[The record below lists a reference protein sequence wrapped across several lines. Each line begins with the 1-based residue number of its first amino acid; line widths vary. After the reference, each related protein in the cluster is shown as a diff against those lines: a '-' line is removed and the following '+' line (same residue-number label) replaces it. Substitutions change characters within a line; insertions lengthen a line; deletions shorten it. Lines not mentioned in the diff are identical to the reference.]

1 MALGITPIDI
11 VNKGTHPLLVKD
23 NDWERV
29 ELNNIA
35 EVQNGY
41 AFSSNLFNHKDGL
54 PLIRIRDIFSEKTEN
69 YYSGD
74 YNEDFI
80 INHKDILIGMDGD
93 FKISRWPGQKG
104 LLNQRVCRIKF
115 FSSYYLESFLFLCV
129 QPYLDAIHSETSAV
143 TVKHLSSRTI
153 NEIPLPLPPLPIQRA
168 IVSKIEALFSDLDNG
183 IANFKK
189 AQEQLKIYRQ
199 AVLKKAFEGEL
210 TKEWR
215 AKQTHLPTASALL
228 KQIKEERQNHYNQ
241 QMEDWKKAVKDW
253 EKGGSI
259 GKKPSKPTQ
268 QKELPPL
275 KKEELEEL
283 PNLPVGWAWCRIA
296 DIGSV
301 ETGATPKRGNSKY
314 WENGSIPWITSGA
327 LNDDFVRECKEYV
340 TEQALKETNIKVFPK
355 HSLVM
360 AMYGEGKTRGKSS
373 ELLIDTSTNQAI
385 ACIIQKNTESEIR
398 KYLKSFLVKIYQD
411 IRRKSSGGVQP
422 NINLDIVKNLNLPLC
437 SIQEQTQIVQ
447 EIESRLSVCD
457 KMEQSINESI
467 EKAEALRQSILKKAF
482 EGKLLSQAEI
492 ELCKQAADYEPAS
505 ELLKKIQAE
514 KLAKEQ
520 EKKKKPTVKK
530 KSKK

>member
-1 MALGITPIDI
+1 MVLHLKQVTIRKKVFLFFRIGDI
-11 VNKGTHPLLVKD
+11 
-23 NDWERV
+23 NDWIVSAKNAVKIE
-29 ELNNIA
+29 
-35 EVQNGY
+35 
-41 AFSSNLFNHKDGL
+41 
-54 PLIRIRDIFSEKTEN
+54 EKQI
-69 YYSGD
+69 YD
-74 YNEDFI
+74 DFI
-80 INHKDILIGMDGD
+80 VENGDILIAMSGATTGK
-93 FKISRWPGQKG
+93 FGIYNSIEKAYQ
-104 LLNQRVCRIKF
+104 NQRVGNLKLYSENALNKNFIFYLLYSLKRDIERDAYGGAQPNISGIKIEA
-115 FSSYYLESFLFLCV
+115 LKTKL
-129 QPYLDAIHSETSAV
+129 A
-143 TVKHLSSRTI
+143 
-153 NEIPLPLPPLPIQRA
+153 PLPIQRA

-457 KMEQSINESI
+457 KMEQSITESI

-514 KLAKEQ
+514 KAERITNGKLRIT
-520 EKKKKPTVKK
+520 KKRGKK
-530 KSKK
+530 